1 MINEDYVSFET
12 AKLLKEKG
20 FPQSTSVCNTVY
32 KPNGYISNNAKS
44 FIAPNYIY
52 KDVYVFAPTLQM
64 AMKWLREVHG
74 LHISLEPCYDYDSM
88 HVVFL
93 AFVQNVADVHEFM
106 DGRKNVASYPNA
118 EKSCELAIKYCL
130 ENLPTPPANKQFIK
144 L

>member
-1 MINEDYVSFET
+1 MATINEDYVSFET

-20 FPQSTSVCNTVY
+20 FDEPCNAY
-32 KPNGYISNNAKS
+32 WFHMINAKPI
-44 FIAPNYIY
+44 FNDNMPRQ
-52 KDVYVFAPTLQM
+52 VYNNKSDTIEIIGCPTLQL
-64 AMKWLREVHG
+64 AMKWLREVYG

-93 AFVQNVADVHEFM
+93 AFVQNVADLHEFM

-130 ENLPTPPANKQFIK
+130 ENLI
-144 L
+144 

>member
-1 MINEDYVSFET
+1 MAQIKEEYVSFET

-20 FPQSTSVCNTVY
+20 FNEPCICYSYGNSMNNY
-32 KPNGYISNNAKS
+32 FSKPRIIDGANSDASYILL
-44 FIAPNYIY
+44 
-52 KDVYVFAPTLQM
+52 PTQQM

-106 DGRKNVASYPNA
+106 DGRKNVATHPNA

-130 ENLPTPPANKQFIK
+130 ENLI
-144 L
+144 